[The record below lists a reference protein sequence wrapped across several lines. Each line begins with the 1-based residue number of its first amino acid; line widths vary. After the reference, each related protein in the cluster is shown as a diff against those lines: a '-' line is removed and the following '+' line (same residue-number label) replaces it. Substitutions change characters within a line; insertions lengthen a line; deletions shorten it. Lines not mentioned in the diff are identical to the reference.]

1 MSRSGTPG
9 IPQSALTRGTP
20 GCPCA
25 KFALILPLLSMLFA
39 LGCPLAARAQGDIL
53 RKIRPDHPRLILTQ
67 PDWEKLRAATKS
79 DPVQSSWL
87 EDLRRAADAQMQRA
101 RTRYRLD
108 NNQLLFKSRE
118 ALTQLSIFGALYRLT
133 GEKRYAQAAKEEM
146 LAVTSFPDWN
156 PAHFL
161 DTGEMTAAV
170 AIGYDWIYDALD
182 PGERKNIEASIV
194 RLGLQPGLKAYDKP
208 EWWVQNPNN
217 WNIVCHGG
225 LTLGALAVAEVAPD
239 IAEKTI
245 EFALRDVP
253 FAMRTWGPDGAW
265 PEGLE
270 YWAYTSQYNVLLIAS
285 LQSALGDDFGLLS
298 IPGFSRAGFFPIYDT
313 GPSGTTF
320 NFADAQ
326 PEAHPERAPQMFWLA
341 RSFQQPG
348 FATFELAHVNPANVS
363 IWDLLYAGIDPLPSG
378 QTTAA
383 SLPLFAVFH
392 GVQDVGVAR
401 SSWEDPRAAWVALK
415 GGDNGAGH
423 AHLDLGSFVYEAL
436 GQRWAVDPGRDE
448 YSLPG
453 YFAKERWRY
462 FRTGTRAHN
471 TLVVDNQNQPL
482 DAKAKITESGQEN
495 GRDYFVIDLSQTY
508 NIGRVQR
515 RIELIRGQNL
525 KITDDIEAT
534 SPHDIA
540 WNMITPANVETR
552 GPIAILSQNGR
563 TLSVRILSPAD
574 GRFQIQPAAGPPPEA
589 QSGNL
594 KRLTLGV
601 ASVKTAHIVVQL
613 GTADKA
619 PEK

>member
-1 MSRSGTPG
+1 MRRSGTLQATPTE
-9 IPQSALTRGTP
+9 ITPRRHSAKL
-20 GCPCA
+20 
-25 KFALILPLLSMLFA
+25 ALILPLLSMLFA
-39 LGCPLAARAQGDIL
+39 VGSAPAVRAQGDIL
-53 RKIRPDHPRLILTQ
+53 RKIRPEHPRLILTQ

-79 DPVQSSWL
+79 DPVKSSWL
-87 EDLRRAADAQMQRA
+87 EDLRRAAEAQMQRL
-101 RTRYRLD
+101 RTKYRLD

-156 PAHFL
+156 PVHFL

-170 AIGYDWIYDALD
+170 AIGYDWIYDTLD
-182 PGERKNIEASIV
+182 PVERKSIEASIV

-208 EWWVQNPNN
+208 EWWMQNPNN

-253 FAMRTWGPDGAW
+253 YAMRTWGPDGAW

-270 YWAYTSQYNVLLIAS
+270 YWAYTSQYSVLLIAS
-285 LQSALGDDFGLLS
+285 LQSALGSDFGLLS

-313 GPSGTTF
+313 GPTGLTF

-341 RSFQQPG
+341 RSFHQPA
-348 FATFELAHVNPANVS
+348 FATFELAHVTLTNVS
-363 IWDLLYAGIDPLPSG
+363 IWDLLYAGVEPLPSG
-378 QTTAA
+378 QTTAS
-383 SLPLFAVFH
+383 SLPLFAAFH

-401 SSWEDPRAAWVALK
+401 SSWEDPAAAWVALK
-415 GGDNGAGH
+415 GGDNSAGH
-423 AHLDLGSFVYEAL
+423 AHLDLGSFVYEVL
-436 GQRWAVDPGRDE
+436 GQRWAVDPGRDD

-462 FRTGTRAHN
+462 FRTSTRGHS
-471 TLVVDNQNQPL
+471 TLVVDDQNQPL
-482 DAKAKITESGQEN
+482 DAKAKITASGLEN
-495 GRDYFVIDLSQTY
+495 GQDYFFVIDLSQAY

-515 RIELIRGQNL
+515 RIDLIRGHDL
-525 KITDDIEAT
+525 KITDDIDAT
-534 SPHDIA
+534 SPHDIL
-540 WNMITPANVETR
+540 WNMITSANVDIR
-552 GPIAILSQNGR
+552 GSVATLSQNGR
-563 TLSVRILSPAD
+563 TISVRVLSPAD
-574 GRFQIQPAAGPPPEA
+574 GRFQVLPGAGSPPEA

-594 KRLTLGV
+594 KRLALGLT
-601 ASVKTAHIVVQL
+601 SVKTAHIVVELQST
-613 GTADKA
+613 GKD
-619 PEK
+619 PER

>member
-1 MSRSGTPG
+1 MRPFPT
-9 IPQSALTRGTP
+9 PQSAFIETIQLHASSKFVFIFSLLT
-20 GCPCA
+20 
-25 KFALILPLLSMLFA
+25 MLFSA
-39 LGCPLAARAQGDIL
+39 CWPSAVRAQGDIL
-53 RKIRPDHPRLILTQ
+53 RKIRSEHPRLILTA
-67 PDWEKLRAATKS
+67 PDWEKLRSAAKN
-79 DPVQSSWL
+79 DPVKASWL
-87 EDLRRAADAQMQRA
+87 EDLRRAAEAQMQRP

-118 ALTQLSIFGALYRLT
+118 ALTQLSIFGAMYRLT
-133 GEKRYAQAAKEEM
+133 GEKRYTQAAKDEL

-161 DTGEMTAAV
+161 DVGEMTAAV

-182 PGERKNIEASIV
+182 SGERKNIEAAIV

-208 EWWVQNPNN
+208 DWWTQNPNN

-225 LTLGALAVAEVAPD
+225 LALGALTVAEVAPD

-253 FAMRTWGPDGAW
+253 YAMRTWGPDGAW

-285 LQSALGDDFGLLS
+285 LQSALGSDFGLLA

-341 RSFQQPG
+341 RSFHQPG
-348 FATFELAHVNPANVS
+348 FATFELAHVNPTNVS
-363 IWDLLYAGIDPLPSG
+363 IWDLLYAGVDPLPSQ

-401 SSWEDPRAAWVALK
+401 SSWDDPAAAWVALK

-423 AHLDLGSFVYEAL
+423 AHLDLGSFVYETL
-436 GQRWAVDPGRDE
+436 GQRWAVDPGRDD

-462 FRTGTRAHN
+462 FRTSTRGHN
-471 TLVVDNQNQPL
+471 TLVVDNQNQPIE
-482 DAKAKITESGQEN
+482 AKSKITDSGQEN
-495 GRDYFVIDLSQTY
+495 GQNYFFVIDLSQAY

-515 RIELIRGQNL
+515 RIELIQGQDL

-534 SPHDIA
+534 SPHDIV
-540 WNMITPANVETR
+540 WNMITPANIEVR
-552 GPIAILSQNGR
+552 GPIAILSQSGR

-574 GRFQIQPAAGPPPEA
+574 GHFQVQPAAGPPPEA

-594 KRLTLGV
+594 KRLTLGLV
-601 ASVKTAHIVVQL
+601 SVKTAHIVVQL
-613 GTADKA
+613 GSTDKS

>member
-1 MSRSGTPG
+1 MRRSGP
-9 IPQSALTRGTP
+9 PQSAGT
-20 GCPCA
+20 GITWRYCSVE
-25 KFALILPLLSMLFA
+25 FALILPLLSMLFA
-39 LGCPLAARAQGDIL
+39 LGWPSAARAQGDIL
-53 RKIRPDHPRLILTQ
+53 RKIRPEHPRLILTQ
-67 PDWEKLRAATKS
+67 PDWDKLRAATKS
-79 DPVQSSWL
+79 DPVKSAWL
-87 EDLRRAADAQMQRA
+87 EDLRRTAEAQMQRP

-118 ALTQLSIFGALYRLT
+118 ALTQLSIFGAMYRIT
-133 GEKRYAQAAKEEM
+133 GEKRYAQAAKEEL

-161 DTGEMTAAV
+161 DVGEMTAAV
-170 AIGYDWIYDALD
+170 AIGYDWVYDALD
-182 PGERKNIEASIV
+182 LGERKNIEAAIV

-208 EWWVQNPNN
+208 DWWTQNPNN

-225 LTLGALAVAEVAPD
+225 LALGALTVAEVAPD

-245 EFALRDVP
+245 ELALRDVP
-253 FAMRTWGPDGAW
+253 YAMRTWGPDGAW

-285 LQSALGDDFGLLS
+285 LQSALGSDFGLLS

-341 RSFQQPG
+341 RSFHQPG
-348 FATFELAHVNPANVS
+348 FATFELAHINPTNVS
-363 IWDLLYAGIDPLPSG
+363 IWDLLYGGIDPLPSG
-378 QTTAA
+378 QTVAA

-401 SSWEDPRAAWVALK
+401 SSWDDPASAWVALK
-415 GGDNGAGH
+415 GGDNSAGH

-436 GQRWAVDPGRDE
+436 GQRWAVDPGRDD

-462 FRTGTRAHN
+462 FRTSTRGHN
-471 TLVVDNQNQPL
+471 TLVVDNQNQPVE
-482 DAKAKITESGQEN
+482 AKAKITDSGQEN
-495 GRDYFVIDLSQTY
+495 GQDYFFVIDLSQAY

-515 RIELIRGQNL
+515 RIELIRGQDL
-525 KITDDIEAT
+525 KITDDIEAN
-534 SPHDIA
+534 SPHDVV
-540 WNMITPANVETR
+540 WNMITPANVETN
-552 GPIAILSQNGR
+552 GAVATLSQNGR

-574 GRFQIQPAAGPPPEA
+574 GRFQVQPAAGPPPEA
-589 QSGNL
+589 QTGNL
-594 KRLTLGV
+594 KRLTLSL
-601 ASVKTAHIVVQL
+601 ASVKTARIVVQL
-613 GTADKA
+613 GTTERA

>member
-1 MSRSGTPG
+1 MRQSGT
-9 IPQSALTRGTP
+9 PQSALTGTTRGHRS
-20 GCPCA
+20 A

-39 LGCPLAARAQGDIL
+39 LGWPPAARAQGDIL

-79 DPVQSSWL
+79 DPVKSGWL
-87 EDLRRAADAQMQRA
+87 EDLRRAAETQMQRP

-118 ALTQLSIFGALYRLT
+118 ALTQLSIFGAMYRLT
-133 GEKRYAQAAKEEM
+133 GEKRYAQAAKEEL

-156 PAHFL
+156 PSHFL
-161 DTGEMTAAV
+161 DVGEMTAAV
-170 AIGYDWIYDALD
+170 AIGYDWIYGTLD
-182 PGERKNIEASIV
+182 SGERKNIEGAIV

-208 EWWVQNPNN
+208 DWWTQNPNN

-245 EFALRDVP
+245 EFALRDAP
-253 FAMRTWGPDGAW
+253 YAMRTWGPDGAW

-285 LQSALGDDFGLLS
+285 LQSALGSDFGLLS

-341 RSFQQPG
+341 RSFHQPG
-348 FATFELAHVNPANVS
+348 FATFELPHVTPATVS
-363 IWDLLYAGIDPLPSG
+363 IWDLLYYAGNDPLPSG
-378 QTTAA
+378 PTAAA

-401 SSWEDPRAAWVALK
+401 SSWDDPAAAWVALK

-423 AHLDLGSFVYEAL
+423 AHLDLGSFVYETS

-471 TLVVDNQNQPL
+471 TLVVDNQNQPVE
-482 DAKAKITESGQEN
+482 AKAKITDSGQS
-495 GRDYFVIDLSQTY
+495 GQDYFFVIDLSQAY
-508 NIGRVQR
+508 SIGRVQR
-515 RIELIRGQNL
+515 RVELIRGHDL
-525 KITDDIEAT
+525 KITDDIEA
-534 SPHDIA
+534 SAQHDIV
-540 WNMITPANVETR
+540 WNMITPANVETK
-552 GPIAILSQNGR
+552 GPVAILSQNGR
-563 TLSVRILSPAD
+563 TLSLRILSPTD
-574 GRFQIQPAAGPPPEA
+574 GRFQVQPAAGPPPEA

-594 KRLTLGV
+594 KRLTLSLG
-601 ASVKTAHIVVQL
+601 SVKTAHIVVQL
-613 GTADKA
+613 GTSDKA

>member
-1 MSRSGTPG
+1 MRRFRVPR
-9 IPQSALTRGTP
+9 SALLEIIPWHRRSR
-20 GCPCA
+20 
-25 KFALILPLLSMLFA
+25 FALILQLLALLFA
-39 LGCPLAARAQGDIL
+39 VSLPSAGRAQGDIL
-53 RKIRPDHPRLILTQ
+53 KKIRSEHPRLVLTQ
-67 PDWEKLRAATKS
+67 ADWEKLRAAIKN
-79 DPVQSSWL
+79 DPLKSSWY
-87 EDLRRAADAQMQRA
+87 EQLRRAGETQMQRP

-118 ALTQLSIFGALYRLT
+118 ALLQLSTFGALYRLT
-133 GEKRYAQAAKEEM
+133 GEKRYAQAAREEL
-146 LAVTSFPDWN
+146 LAVTSYPDWN

-170 AIGYDWIYDALD
+170 AIGYDWTYDALD
-182 PGERKNIEASIV
+182 AAERKTIEAAIL

-225 LTLGALAVAEVAPD
+225 LALGALAVAEIAPD

-285 LQSALGDDFGLLS
+285 LQSALGSDFGLLS
-298 IPGFSRAGFFPIYDT
+298 IPGFSQAGFFPIFDT

-326 PEAHPERAPQMFWLA
+326 PEARPERAPQMFWLS
-341 RSFQQPG
+341 RSFHQPA
-348 FATFELAHVNPANVS
+348 FATFELAHITPTNVS
-363 IWDLLYAGIDPLPSG
+363 IWDLLYVGIEPLPSG
-378 QTTAA
+378 KETKEP
-383 SLPLFAVFH
+383 LPLLAVFH

-401 SSWEDPRAAWVALK
+401 SSWEDPAAAWVALK
-415 GGDNGAGH
+415 GGDNSAGH

-436 GQRWAVDPGRDE
+436 GQRWVVDPGRDD

-453 YFAKERWRY
+453 YFGKERWRY
-462 FRTGTRAHN
+462 FRTSTRGHN
-471 TLVVDNQNQPL
+471 TLLVDNQNQPIE
-482 DAKAKITESGQEN
+482 AKAKITDSGQEN
-495 GRDYFVIDLSQTY
+495 GQDYFFVIDLSQAY

-515 RIELIRGQNL
+515 RIELVRGQDL
-525 KITDDIEAT
+525 KITDDIEGT
-534 SPHDIA
+534 SPHDIL
-540 WNMITPANVETR
+540 WNMITPANVDIR
-552 GPIAILSQNGR
+552 GPVATLSQNGR
-563 TLSVRILSPAD
+563 TVSVHVLSPAD
-574 GRFQIQPAAGPPPEA
+574 GRFQVLPGAGPPPEA

-594 KRLTLGV
+594 KRLALGLTAV
-601 ASVKTAHIVVQL
+601 RTAHIVVELQSA
-613 GTADKA
+613 GKDT
-619 PEK
+619 ER

>member
-1 MSRSGTPG
+1 MRRFPTPRSAFIET
-9 IPQSALTRGTP
+9 IQLHASSKFVFIFSLLT
-20 GCPCA
+20 
-25 KFALILPLLSMLFA
+25 MLFSA
-39 LGCPLAARAQGDIL
+39 CWPSAVRAQGDIL
-53 RKIRPDHPRLILTQ
+53 RKIRSEHPRLILTA
-67 PDWEKLRAATKS
+67 PDWEKLRSATKN
-79 DPVQSSWL
+79 DPVKASWL
-87 EDLRRAADAQMQRA
+87 EDLRRAAEAQMQRP

-118 ALTQLSIFGALYRLT
+118 ALTQLSIFGAMYRLT
-133 GEKRYAQAAKEEM
+133 GEKRYAQAAKDEL

-161 DTGEMTAAV
+161 DVGEMTAAV

-182 PGERKNIEASIV
+182 SGERKNIEAAIV

-208 EWWVQNPNN
+208 DWWTQNPNN

-225 LTLGALAVAEVAPD
+225 LALGALTVAEVAPD

-253 FAMRTWGPDGAW
+253 YAMRTWGPDGAW

-285 LQSALGDDFGLLS
+285 LQSALGSDFGLLA

-341 RSFQQPG
+341 RSFHQPG
-348 FATFELAHVNPANVS
+348 FATFELAHVNPTNVS
-363 IWDLLYAGIDPLPSG
+363 IWDLLYAGVDPLPSQ

-401 SSWEDPRAAWVALK
+401 SSWDDPAAAWVALK

-423 AHLDLGSFVYEAL
+423 AHLDLGSFVYETL
-436 GQRWAVDPGRDE
+436 GQRWAVDPGRDD

-462 FRTGTRAHN
+462 FRTSTRGHN
-471 TLVVDNQNQPL
+471 TLVVDNQNQPIE
-482 DAKAKITESGQEN
+482 AKSKITDSGQEN
-495 GRDYFVIDLSQTY
+495 GQNYFFVIDLSQAY

-515 RIELIRGQNL
+515 RIELIQGQDL

-534 SPHDIA
+534 SPHDIV
-540 WNMITPANVETR
+540 WNMITPANIEVR
-552 GPIAILSQNGR
+552 GPIAILSQSGR

-574 GRFQIQPAAGPPPEA
+574 GHFQVQPAAGPPPEA

-594 KRLTLGV
+594 KRLTLGLV
-601 ASVKTAHIVVQL
+601 SVKTAHIVVQL
-613 GTADKA
+613 GSTDKS

>member
-79 DPVQSSWL
+79 DPVKSSWL

-348 FATFELAHVNPANVS
+348 FAAFELAHVNPANVS

-540 WNMITPANVETR
+540 WNMITPATVEIR
-552 GPIAILSQNGR
+552 GRVAILSQNGR
-563 TLSVRILSPAD
+563 TLSVRILSPDD
-574 GRFQIQPAAGPPPEA
+574 GRFQVQPAAGPPPEA

-594 KRLTLGV
+594 KRLTLGL
-601 ASVKTAHIVVQL
+601 AAVKTAHIVVQL
-613 GTADKA
+613 GIADKA

>member
-1 MSRSGTPG
+1 MRRSSTAR
-9 IPQSALTRGTP
+9 SARTEITG
-20 GCPCA
+20 GCRSA

-39 LGCPLAARAQGDIL
+39 VASPPAARAQGDIL
-53 RKIRPDHPRLILTQ
+53 RKIRPEHPRLILTQ
-67 PDWEKLRAATKS
+67 PDWEKLRAATKN
-79 DPVQSSWL
+79 DPVKTSWL
-87 EDLRRAADAQMQRA
+87 EDLRRAAEVQMQRP

-133 GEKRYAQAAKEEM
+133 GEKRYAQVAKEEM

-225 LTLGALAVAEVAPD
+225 LALGALAVAEVAPD

-285 LQSALGDDFGLLS
+285 LQSALGSDFNLLS

-326 PEAHPERAPQMFWLA
+326 ADAHPERAPQMFWLA
-341 RSFQQPG
+341 RSFQQPA
-348 FATFELAHVNPANVS
+348 FATFELTHLTPTNVS
-363 IWDLLYAGIDPLPSG
+363 IWDLLYAGTEPLPSG
-378 QTTAA
+378 QTTAT
-383 SLPLFAVFH
+383 SLPSFAVFH
-392 GVQDVGVAR
+392 GVQDVAVAR
-401 SSWEDPRAAWVALK
+401 SSWEDPAAAWVALK
-415 GGDNGAGH
+415 GGDNSAGH
-423 AHLDLGSFVYEAL
+423 AHLDLGSFVYETL
-436 GQRWAVDPGRDE
+436 GQRWAVDPGRDD

-462 FRTGTRAHN
+462 FRTSTRGHN
-471 TLVVDNQNQPL
+471 TLVVDNQNQPI

-495 GRDYFVIDLSQTY
+495 GQDYFVIDLSQAY
-508 NIGRVQR
+508 NIGRVLR
-515 RIELIRGQNL
+515 RIELIRGQDL

-534 SPHDIA
+534 SPHDIV
-540 WNMITPANVETR
+540 WNMITPANVEVR
-552 GPIAILSQNGR
+552 GPVAILSQNGR

-574 GRFQIQPAAGPPPEA
+574 GRFQVQPAAGPPPEA

-594 KRLTLGV
+594 KRLTLGL
-601 ASVKTAHIVVQL
+601 ASVKTARIVVQL
-613 GTADKA
+613 GPADKA
-619 PEK
+619 LEK